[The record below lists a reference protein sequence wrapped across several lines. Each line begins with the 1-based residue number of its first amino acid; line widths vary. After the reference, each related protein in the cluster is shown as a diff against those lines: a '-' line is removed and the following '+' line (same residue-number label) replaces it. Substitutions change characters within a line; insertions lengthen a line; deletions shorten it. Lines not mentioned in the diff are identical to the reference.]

1 MHSFLWLML
10 ILFLFWFFVN
20 QKCRYPKNSVS
31 IPVLYHHWNSRTFT
45 KLNFLSE
52 YRILTSHSN
61 SLVVL
66 EFKSTTLFNC
76 IRKVYILLQVLKWNK
91 LFSKSTHCLSKHF
104 LVNETMILQ
113 RMTHLIT
120 QLLMR
125 LIKDSSIIMYIFNRI
140 IKEIRNSIFS
150 SYKIKQLP
158 DAMVMDRTMTYWF
171 SLNHSLTYPKSR
183 DDFASKNG
191 WICIFKAKTFFL
203 KCHPCFWRSDWMWQW
218 QWQCWC
224 WHNSVVSGDDG
235 HCHCH
240 CHGGASNRFSVLG
253 CDIKI
258 KIIEKNN
265 FLKKFYFNLYI
276 HLLL

>member
-1 MHSFLWLML
+1 MIIVSVFVHFQRKDQRRKWTKSLTKSKIGCIVFLWLML

-104 LVNETMILQ
+104 LLNENMILQ
-113 RMTHLIT
+113 RMTH
-120 QLLMR
+120 
-125 LIKDSSIIMYIFNRI
+125 
-140 IKEIRNSIFS
+140 
-150 SYKIKQLP
+150 
-158 DAMVMDRTMTYWF
+158 
-171 SLNHSLTYPKSR
+171 
-183 DDFASKNG
+183 
-191 WICIFKAKTFFL
+191 
-203 KCHPCFWRSDWMWQW
+203 
-218 QWQCWC
+218 
-224 WHNSVVSGDDG
+224 
-235 HCHCH
+235 
-240 CHGGASNRFSVLG
+240 
-253 CDIKI
+253 
-258 KIIEKNN
+258 
-265 FLKKFYFNLYI
+265 
-276 HLLL
+276 